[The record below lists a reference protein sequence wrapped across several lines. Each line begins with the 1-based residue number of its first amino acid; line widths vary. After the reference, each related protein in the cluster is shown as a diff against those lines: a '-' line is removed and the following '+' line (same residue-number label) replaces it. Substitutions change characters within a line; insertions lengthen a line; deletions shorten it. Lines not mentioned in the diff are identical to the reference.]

1 MTRHRIAQIL
11 LTIGA
16 SLAPVVADAQ
26 CVPAV
31 QRLIST
37 HKYDEARTELQAQ
50 LTRAPNDDM
59 AMHCMGRLLLDQ
71 DESGEAVDWL
81 DKAVKLNDKSAQHH
95 MWFGLALRTEGGKAG
110 MVRGPMLYGRMMTEL
125 EKSLALDPTLI
136 DSRYALLQVLASAPA
151 AMGGSMTKAREH
163 AAEIAKL
170 NPMRGHLGF
179 GLVAE
184 QEKDF
189 TTAEKEFLAAISVK
203 ADSDAAYSVAGAFYR
218 RRERWADAIGMYE
231 KQLKAMPKDATPGKV
246 SNAHYYLG
254 IAHDKNGHGDKA
266 KTEYQLAIAANPK
279 NEGAKKALA
288 SLPQH

>member
-1 MTRHRIAQIL
+1 MTRHGIAQIL
-11 LTIGA
+11 LTISA
-16 SLAPVVADAQ
+16 SLAPVVTGAQ

-31 QRLIST
+31 QRLISAR
-37 HKYDEARTELQAQ
+37 KYDEARTELQAQ
-50 LTRAPNDDM
+50 LTRVPNDDA

-81 DKAVKLNDKSAQHH
+81 EKAVKLNDKSAQHH

-110 MVRGPMLYGRMMTEL
+110 MVRGPILYARMMTEL

-136 DSRYALLQVLASAPA
+136 DSRYALLQVLASAPT

-170 NPMRGHLGF
+170 NPMRGHLGY

-189 TTAEKEFLAAISVK
+189 AAAEKEFLAAISVK

-246 SNAHYYLG
+246 SNAHYFLG
-254 IAHDKNGHGDKA
+254 IAHDKSGHVDKA
-266 KTEYQLAIAANPK
+266 RAEYVTAIAANPK
-279 NEGAKKALA
+279 NEAAKKALA
-288 SLPQH
+288 SLQQH